1 MRQPRRWRDL
11 FKGVNTMGVIG
22 ALLLIALIF
31 VAINVIQWT
40 WGILVAVIIWAI
52 TGALAS
58 RIMGGDGTGILGN
71 VLLGVIGGAV
81 GSIVLGL
88 LNLRGAIGDIWLVGP
103 ILVGIVGAVIVIAIA
118 RAVGFKGFGV

>member
-1 MRQPRRWRDL
+1 
-11 FKGVNTMGVIG
+11 MGVIG